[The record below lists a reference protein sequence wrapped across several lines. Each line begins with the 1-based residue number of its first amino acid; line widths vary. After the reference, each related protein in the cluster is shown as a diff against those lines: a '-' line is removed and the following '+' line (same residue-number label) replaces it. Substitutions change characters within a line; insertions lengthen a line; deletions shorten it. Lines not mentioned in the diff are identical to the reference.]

1 MVHNNHILLGVEKD
15 IPEEKYKMLNLHKY
29 EKEFYGYKNPSFDL
43 SGSGDDF
50 QISDVKVRELW

>member
-1 MVHNNHILLGVEKD
+1 MLGVEKD